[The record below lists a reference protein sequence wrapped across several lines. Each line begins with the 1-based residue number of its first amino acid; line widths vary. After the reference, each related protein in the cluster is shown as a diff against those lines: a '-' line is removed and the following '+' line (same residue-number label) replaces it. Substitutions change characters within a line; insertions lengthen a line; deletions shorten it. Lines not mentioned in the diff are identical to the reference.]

1 MEFID
6 RIKERVKDDFK
17 KIVLPESNDVRVLE
31 AASTI
36 KKEAFADIILIGK
49 ESEIES
55 LAKDNNI
62 DINGVTIIDP
72 DTFSDS
78 EKLINDYYELRKH
91 KGISLEQARDTILND
106 YVYFANM
113 LVKDGYADGVVSG
126 ACHSSADTLRPA
138 LQIIKTS
145 KGTKVASAFFLMVV
159 PNCDYGFNGVF
170 VYSDCGMIQNPSS
183 EELVE
188 IGKESA
194 NTFRLLVEEEPN
206 VAFLSHSTFGS
217 SKCSDVDKVV
227 KAVEMA
233 KKEYPDINLDGEL
246 QFDAAVVPLVAKSKA
261 PNSSVAGK
269 ANVLIFPD
277 LDAGNIGYKITERL
291 AKAKAYGPVTQGL
304 AKPVNDLSRGCNAN
318 DIVGVVAITALQAM
332 NSK

>member
-6 RIKERVKDDFK
+6 KIKMRVKDDFK

-72 DTFSDS
+72 LTFCDS
-78 EKLINDYYELRKH
+78 EKLFNDYYEIRKN
-91 KGISLEQARDTILND
+91 KGISLGQAKDTILND

-113 LVKDGYADGVVSG
+113 LVKDGYADGIVSG

-145 KGTKVASAFFLMVV
+145 KDTKVASAFFLMVV
-159 PNCDYGFNGVF
+159 PNCEYGSNGVF

-183 EELVE
+183 EE
-188 IGKESA
+188 
-194 NTFRLLVEEEPN
+194 
-206 VAFLSHSTFGS
+206 
-217 SKCSDVDKVV
+217 
-227 KAVEMA
+227 
-233 KKEYPDINLDGEL
+233 
-246 QFDAAVVPLVAKSKA
+246 
-261 PNSSVAGK
+261 
-269 ANVLIFPD
+269 
-277 LDAGNIGYKITERL
+277 
-291 AKAKAYGPVTQGL
+291 
-304 AKPVNDLSRGCNAN
+304 
-318 DIVGVVAITALQAM
+318 
-332 NSK
+332 

>member
-6 RIKERVKDDFK
+6 KIKNRVKNDYK
-17 KIVLPESNDVRVLE
+17 RIVLPESDDVRVLE

-36 KKEAFADIILIGK
+36 KKEAFADIILVGK

-62 DINGVTIIDP
+62 DISCVTIINP
-72 DTFSDS
+72 NTFSDS

-91 KGISLEQARDTILND
+91 KGISLEDARNTILND

-145 KGTKVASAFFLMVV
+145 KDVSIASAFFLMVV
-159 PNCDYGFNGVF
+159 PNCSYGSNGVF
-170 VYSDCGMIQNPSS
+170 VYSDCGMNRNPTS

-194 NTFRLLVEEEPN
+194 KTFKLLVEEEPN

-217 SKCSDVDKVV
+217 SKCADVDKVV

-233 KKEYPDINLDGEL
+233 KEKY
-246 QFDAAVVPLVAKSKA
+246 
-261 PNSSVAGK
+261 
-269 ANVLIFPD
+269 
-277 LDAGNIGYKITERL
+277 
-291 AKAKAYGPVTQGL
+291 
-304 AKPVNDLSRGCNAN
+304 
-318 DIVGVVAITALQAM
+318 
-332 NSK
+332 